1 MLLTRRGGRLRAL
14 GYHGTPRVA
23 RDSFARQLDYLAK
36 AYEPLDGPGLDRF
49 FMDGVDAGVAGGK
62 TALVVSFDDGLLS
75 NYEVAAPMLEE
86 RGMRG
91 FFFVTTGLPDA
102 GGSAAFCDAHEINLP
117 AGEERGMVWD
127 ELRDLKARGH
137 VIGCHTASHFRM
149 RDPLEPGR
157 IAAEISGAKRGLEAE
172 LGAPV
177 RHFAWVGGEPDTYA
191 AGAMKAVRECG
202 FEYAFTTQSGL
213 LRRGGDSLM
222 IHRSILDADMPYMA
236 FRAKLAGLSD
246 LMHAGRRHGV
256 EARLGGLS

>member
-1 MLLTRRGGRLRAL
+1 MRLNRPGARLRAL
-14 GYHGTPRVA
+14 GYHGTPPSA
-23 RDSFARQLDYLAK
+23 RDSFSRQLDYLAR

-49 FMDGVDAGVAGGK
+49 FSDEPAAGVAGGK
-62 TALVVSFDDGLLS
+62 TALVVSFDDGLFS

-102 GGSAAFCDAHEINLP
+102 GGSAAFCAAHEINLP

-149 RDPLEPGR
+149 RSPVGAER
-157 IAAEISGAKRGLEAE
+157 IASEILAAKRRLEAE
-172 LGAPV
+172 LAASV

-191 AGAMKAVRECG
+191 SDAMKTVCECG
-202 FEYAFTTQSGL
+202 FDYAFTTQSGL

-246 LMHAGRRHGV
+246 LMHADRRHGV